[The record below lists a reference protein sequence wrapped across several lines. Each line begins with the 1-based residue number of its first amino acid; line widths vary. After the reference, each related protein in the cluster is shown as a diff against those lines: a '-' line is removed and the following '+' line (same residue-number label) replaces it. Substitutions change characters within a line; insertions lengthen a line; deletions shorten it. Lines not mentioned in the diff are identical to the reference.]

1 LRRYATAFMVATA
14 GLAATAATA
23 QAATIGFAP
32 GKTCYIGGDVVTVQG
47 AGYTP
52 NGYVDVS
59 IDSKSLGQALA
70 DAAGNISNGLTLG
83 GFKGAKAHAVT
94 ATDVANPALTASAQF
109 MATTRQV
116 TVKPKHARA
125 GKKLKLRGYGF
136 VSGPNA
142 YMHVRGHGY
151 RKDTRVGKPSGPCGQ
166 WSGKR
171 KIVPTSAAAGAYN
184 VQFDHKKRFSKK
196 TKPRV
201 RGTMTVTRTFSS
213 TAFGGASPLYTWTQV
228 G

>member
-1 LRRYATAFMVATA
+1 MVATA

-23 QAATIGFAP
+23 QAATVGFAP
-32 GKTCYIGGDVVTVQG
+32 GKACYIGGDMVTVQG
-47 AGYTP
+47 TGYTP
-52 NGYVDVS
+52 GGPVEIT
-59 IDSKSLGQALA
+59 IDGASLGQIPAT
-70 DAAGNISNGLTLG
+70 DAAGSFSNGLTLG
-83 GFKGAKAHAVT
+83 VFKGAKAHTVT

-109 MATTRQV
+109 LATTRQV
-116 TVKPKHARA
+116 TVKPKHAHA